1 MSGICGVWWKDN
13 PAGAADTL
21 AAMNAGLS
29 QDAPERTERESEQG
43 FAVGISA
50 RFLEQQIYRDGRIL
64 LACDADLTNWDELAE
79 SIGRTPE
86 APEGRQTAGLLAAL
100 YDRLGCAFVEKLRGG
115 FSVIL
120 WDASER
126 RFLAAIDGFG
136 IKRLVYYRDREV
148 LVAASRIDALL
159 RCDRVDSEI
168 NPKAIANVLN
178 FTSNLGP
185 ETIFRRVERLIPGA
199 MLVCSDRG
207 MRVEKYWDMRY
218 GVGNDGHAGRL
229 SQELA
234 STVERSVVAHARDIP
249 APRVGAFLSGG
260 TDSSTVV
267 GLMARHA
274 QTPVKAFSIG
284 FAEHQF
290 DELGYAE
297 LAARKFGSELH
308 TYNVTAQDCFDAIPQ
323 IVRYFDEPY
332 GNASAIPTYFCARLA
347 AQNGVRT
354 MLAGDG
360 GDELFGGNERYAT
373 DKIFESYHRV
383 PRFFRRGIL
392 EPVLAWLP
400 AEGGGLLRKAR
411 GYVRRANMPGV
422 ERMLS
427 YQFLRTHAPSEIFE
441 ADFLSSL
448 EDYTVVDI
456 PARHYAQATARDHL
470 DRLLYVDMKI
480 TLADNDLAK
489 VTCMSELA
497 GIQTRFPYL
506 DRAVAEFSGR
516 MPARLKVKGF
526 DKRYLFKQAFRD
538 LLPIEIIQK
547 KKHGFGIPV
556 AEWINRDKKM
566 RELARDTL
574 LSSRASGRGYFRQS
588 FIEDLFR
595 KAETDDSTYH
605 GDIIWTFLALELW
618 HRQAVQEPARVTA

>member
-13 PAGAADTL
+13 SAGAAATL
-21 AAMNAGLS
+21 AAMNTGLS
-29 QDAPERTERESEQG
+29 LDASERTARESEQG
-43 FAVGISA
+43 AAIGISA
-50 RFLEQQIYRDGRIL
+50 RFPEQQIYRDARIL
-64 LACDADLTNWDELAE
+64 LACDADLTNRDELAE
-79 SIGRTPE
+79 AIGRTPE
-86 APEGRQTAGLLAAL
+86 APEARQTAALLAAL
-100 YDRLGCAFVEKLRGG
+100 YDRLGCAFVERLRGG
-115 FSVIL
+115 FSVVL
-120 WDASER
+120 WDARER

-148 LVAASRIDALL
+148 LLAASRIDALL
-159 RCDRVDSEI
+159 RCDRVEPEI

-178 FTSNLGP
+178 FSSNLGP

-199 MLVCSDRG
+199 MLVCSDLG

-218 GVGNDGHAGRL
+218 GVGDDGHAGRL
-229 SQELA
+229 SRELA
-234 STVERSVVAHARDIP
+234 STVERSVAAHARGIP
-249 APRVGAFLSGG
+249 AQEAGAFLSGG

-267 GLMARHA
+267 GLMARHTQA
-274 QTPVKAFSIG
+274 PVKAFSIG
-284 FAEHQF
+284 FAEQQF

-297 LAARKFGSELH
+297 LAARKFGAELH
-308 TYNVTAQDCFDAIPQ
+308 TYHVTAQDCFEAIPRM
-323 IVRYFDEPY
+323 VRYFDEPY

-373 DKIFESYHRV
+373 DKIFEVYHRL
-383 PRFFRRGIL
+383 PRFFRHGLL
-392 EPVLAWLP
+392 EPVLAWSP
-400 AEGGGLLRKAR
+400 FEGGLVRKAR
-411 GYVRRANMPGV
+411 GYVRRANMPGI

-427 YQFLRTHAPSEIFE
+427 YQFLRTHSPSEIFE
-441 ADFLSSL
+441 ADFLSAL
-448 EDYTVVDI
+448 KDYTVVDI
-456 PARHYAQATARDHL
+456 PARHYAQAAARDHL

-480 TLADNDLAK
+480 TLADNDLPK

-506 DRAVAEFSGR
+506 DRAVVEFSGR

-526 DKRYLFKQAFRD
+526 DKRHLFKQAFRD

-566 RELARDTL
+566 RELSRDTL

-595 KAETDDSTYH
+595 KAEIDDSTYH
-605 GDIIWTFLALELW
+605 GDTIWTFLALELW
-618 HRQAVQEPARVTA
+618 HRQAVHEPATVTA